1 LDYGHVENKFKIYQE
16 FPEISGLSVDG
27 AETSMLRIWN
37 MARDWTWMK
46 Q

>member
-1 LDYGHVENKFKIYQE
+1 MSRPNFKSIGNI
-16 FPEISGLSVDG
+16 ISGFSVDG

-46 Q
+46 